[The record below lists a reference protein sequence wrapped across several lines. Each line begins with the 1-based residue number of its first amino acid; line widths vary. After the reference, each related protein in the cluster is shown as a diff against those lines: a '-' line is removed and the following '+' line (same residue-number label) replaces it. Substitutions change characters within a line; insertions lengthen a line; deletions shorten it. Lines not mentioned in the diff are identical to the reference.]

1 MTRRGLVRVVFVIAF
16 AVLLLDGA
24 AAIWLGQ
31 LWGRPLVEV
40 CGVLLL
46 AAAAGVVL
54 WHRRWMRDLD
64 AIETAKREL
73 RSSIDALRSVVADA
87 QAHRRDL

>member
-1 MTRRGLVRVVFVIAF
+1 MTRRGVVRVVFAIAF

-31 LWGRPLVEV
+31 LWGRRPVV
-40 CGVLLL
+40 IAGVLLL
-46 AAAAGVVL
+46 VASIAVVF

-64 AIETAKREL
+64 AIEVAKREL

-87 QAHRRDL
+87 QARRHD